1 MCHRGSCVLPHRDE
15 GDRTR
20 KTQRQRETDVTAAT
34 HNQGKGEIQ
43 EPVGGGGGEGGRKG
57 GGREGREGREEGR
70 EGGRKRET
78 DLTSIKFGMCVCL
91 NNS

>member
-1 MCHRGSCVLPHRDE
+1 MCHRGSCVLPRRDE

-43 EPVGGGGGEGGRKG
+43 EPVGGEVERVGGKVG
-57 GGREGREGREEGR
+57 GGREGGW
-70 EGGRKRET
+70 EGG
-78 DLTSIKFGMCVCL
+78 
-91 NNS
+91 

>member
-1 MCHRGSCVLPHRDE
+1 MCHRGSCVLPRRDE

-43 EPVGGGGGEGGRKG
+43 EPVGRGGGGWE
-57 GGREGREGREEGR
+57 ELREEER
-70 EGGRKRET
+70 DRFNFYKIWRV
-78 DLTSIKFGMCVCL
+78 CV
-91 NNS
+91 NNSCHSGNGKEKL